1 MAGVGL
7 TLQKPITIF
16 IAALL
21 ALLILMSY
29 QVKDEATGRTM
40 LGNAIFSILSP
51 VQMGISATVRGAWNT
66 AIHYFDLINT
76 NAENVKLAK
85 EVSELKVR
93 IQANAREKEENQRLR
108 SILKLQEEV
117 PMKMIVGEVIGGAAK
132 AGVSTIVSVNRGT
145 RSGVKLQLPVV
156 TPNGVVGKT
165 VDASLITSKIQLISD
180 PSFSMGAMLERSG
193 SAGILS
199 GNGEICILEFLPLS
213 SDVKPEDPVISS
225 GQDGIFPEG
234 YPIGRV
240 SRIIKSQLSLSAE
253 VTPYQNLA
261 SLKEIVILLETTNQ
275 QSGQSK

>member
-16 IAALL
+16 IAVLL

-40 LGNAIFSILSP
+40 LGSVIFSILSP
-51 VQMGISATVRGAWNT
+51 VQMGISTTVRGAWNT
-66 AIHYFDLINT
+66 AIHYFDLVNT
-76 NAENVKLAK
+76 NEENVKLTK
-85 EVSELKVR
+85 EVAELKVR

-108 SILKLQEEV
+108 SILKLEEEI
-117 PMKMIVGEVIGGAAK
+117 PMKILVGEVIGGASK
-132 AGVSTIVSVNRGT
+132 AGVSTIVSINRGS
-145 RSGVKLQLPVV
+145 RNGVKPQLAIV
-156 TPNGVVGKT
+156 TPDGAVGKT
-165 VDASLITSKIQLISD
+165 VDASSLTAKVQLISD

-199 GNGEICILEFLPLS
+199 GNGELCILEFLPLS
-213 SDVKPEDPVISS
+213 SDVKPDDPVISS

-234 YPIGRV
+234 YPIGRI
-240 SRIIKSQLSLSAE
+240 SRVMKSQLSLSAE

-261 SLKEIVILLETTNQ
+261 SLKEIVILLETTDQ